1 MIDKL
6 EILVPESVPVRS
18 ESWRERNIRPAK
30 VGLPYSFTLDVDK
43 QFALRIHFNH
53 RTSVAKDKRH
63 RKVDFTDTR
72 LLSAWDVLWRLTKF
86 FLIQE
91 EQALSFRVARI
102 DFAAD
107 VCGVPME
114 WFKRHCRVKAKRKPQ
129 SYETSKVESSK
140 GAVTSLVFGKRPD
153 LYRVYDR
160 VAEKRERGADIL
172 YAGMFSGAPTPIVT
186 RVERQCS
193 GKAIPQ
199 QLSTLGGLFEHG
211 ADADPF
217 PGLICSP
224 TSTEGLADDAWS
236 PHKWLMNVGLATV
249 VKEFGEATVRAR
261 LNRAGGNAKRMF
273 DKYSQLLR
281 SGSPG
286 VTVEQLR
293 EVYRN
298 GTIKQLNLPVHEPD
312 GATGYPQ
319 GGRTLTL

>member
-86 FLIQE
+86 FQIKE
-91 EQALSFRVARI
+91 EQALSLRVARI

-107 VCGVPME
+107 VYGVPME

-199 QLSTLGGLFEHG
+199 QLSTLGGLFKHG

-217 PGLICSP
+217 PGLICTP
-224 TSTEGLADDAWS
+224 TSADGLADDDWS
-236 PHKWLMNVGLATV
+236 PQKWLMNVGLATV
-249 VKEFGEATVRAR
+249 VKEIGEATVRAR
-261 LNRAGGNAKRMF
+261 LNRAGGNARRIF
-273 DKYSQLLR
+273 EKYSQLLR
-281 SGSPG
+281 SDSPG

-298 GTIKQLNLPVHEPD
+298 GTIRQLNLPVEELD
-312 GATGYPQ
+312 GVTRYPQ
-319 GGRTLTL
+319 GGRTFTL